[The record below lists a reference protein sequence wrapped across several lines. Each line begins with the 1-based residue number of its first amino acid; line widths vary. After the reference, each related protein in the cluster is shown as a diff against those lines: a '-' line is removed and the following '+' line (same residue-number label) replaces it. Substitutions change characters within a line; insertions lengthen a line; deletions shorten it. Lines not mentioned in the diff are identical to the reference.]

1 MKAKFIKIGNSYGIR
16 IPNSLLRECGI
27 EDIVEVEVRNGQ
39 IVIAPVKRNRASWDA
54 AFKKMAGKQDD
65 LLLDNELLLHQTNW
79 EQKEWEW

>member
-1 MKAKFIKIGNSYGIR
+1 MKTKFIKIGNSYRIR
-16 IPNSLLRECGI
+16 IPKSLLRECGI

-39 IVIAPVKRNRASWDA
+39 IVITPGKRNRASWAA
-54 AFKKMAGKQDD
+54 AFKKMAEKQDD